1 MFKLRVLYY
10 FLLFRFQRKV
20 LQNRVAFWLKRR
32 WRTNLRKSPF
42 YKPYSTKPLGDF
54 PIIKKSDFMKHFN
67 EINTAG
73 IEKQQAFEIALQ
85 SERDRTFTSEIED
98 ISVGLS
104 TGTSGNRGIFLTNN
118 FERAMWVGAILDR
131 VIGFSLRK
139 RKVAFFLRA
148 NNKLYES
155 TSSRLLDFNF
165 FDLME
170 PLDNLVERLKNLNAD
185 LLIGPP
191 SVLVKIAQR
200 YGEAPAHFEKVIC
213 VAEVLEKDQKAYLES
228 IFSTTVD
235 QVYQCTEG
243 FLAFTCKHGKLH
255 FNEDFI
261 TIEKN
266 YIDEDKKRFNPI
278 ITDYLRKTQPV
289 VRYLLDDIIQEADS
303 CSCGHSSTCIEK
315 IEGRQ
320 DDIFSFTKNGKEV
333 LIYPDFIRRA
343 ITQVSETIQNY
354 QVTLNDDRRVNFSL
368 ECTDDNPAIREDV
381 KNALKRLFQKVGLFD
396 VDVSEVPFDMGHL
409 KKFKRI
415 NNESAKSS

>member
-10 FLLFRFQRKV
+10 FLLFRFQRSV
-20 LQNRVAFWLKRR
+20 LQNRVAFWVKRR

-42 YKPYSTKPLGDF
+42 YKPYSTKPLDKF
-54 PIIKKSDFMKHFN
+54 PIIKKSDFMKHFD

-73 IEKQQAFEIALQ
+73 IRKKEAFEIALQ
-85 SERDRTFTSEIED
+85 GERDRTFTSEIGD

-104 TGTSGNRGIFLTNN
+104 TGTSGNRGLFLTNTV
-118 FERAMWVGAILDR
+118 ERAMWVGAILDR
-131 VIGFSLRK
+131 VIGFSLNK

-155 TSSRLLDFNF
+155 TSSRLLDFHF

-170 PLDNLVERLKNLNAD
+170 PLDILTEQLQKLNAD

-200 YGEAPAHFEKVIC
+200 YGEKPAHFEKVIC
-213 VAEVLEKDQKAYLES
+213 VAEVLEEDQKAFLEAN
-228 IFSTTVD
+228 FKTTVD

-243 FLAFTCKHGKLH
+243 FLAYTCKHGKLH
-255 FNEDFI
+255 FNEDFL

-266 YIDEDKKRFNPI
+266 YIDNDKKRFNPI
-278 ITDYLRKTQPV
+278 ITDYLRRSQPV

-303 CSCGHSSTCIEK
+303 CSCGHNSTCIEK

-320 DDIFSFTKNGKEV
+320 DDIFTFVKNGKEIF
-333 LIYPDFIRRA
+333 IYPDFIRRA
-343 ITQVSETIQNY
+343 ITQVSEAIQNY
-354 QVTLNDDRRVNFSL
+354 QVTLVDDGKVNFSL
-368 ECTDDNPAIREDV
+368 DCTDENPAIAEKV
-381 KNALKRLFQKVGLFD
+381 KNALGQLFQKAGLFD
-396 VDVSEVPFDMGHL
+396 VDVNETPFDL
-409 KKFKRI
+409 DQFKKFKRI
-415 NNESAKSS
+415 NNENTKSH

>member
-10 FLLFRFQRKV
+10 FLLFRFQRTV
-20 LQNRVAFWLKRR
+20 LQNKVAYWLKRR
-32 WRTNLRKSPF
+32 WRTNLLKSPF
-42 YKPYSTKPLGDF
+42 YKSFSTKSLGDF
-54 PIIKKSDFMKHFN
+54 PIIKKSDFMEHFN
-67 EINTAG
+67 KINTAG
-73 IEKQQAFEIALQ
+73 IQKKQAFEVAIQ
-85 SERDRTFTSEIED
+85 GESDRTFTSEIGD

-104 TGTSGNRGIFLTNN
+104 TGTSGSRGIFLTDNM
-118 FERAMWVGAILDR
+118 ERAMWVGAILDR
-131 VIGFSLRK
+131 VIGFSFRK

-155 TSSRLLDFNF
+155 TSSRLLDFHF
-165 FDLME
+165 FDLAE
-170 PLDNLVERLKNLNAD
+170 PLDNLVERLQKLNAD

-200 YGEAPAHFEKVIC
+200 YGEQPAHLEKVIC

-228 IFSTTVD
+228 FFSTTVD

-243 FLAFTCKHGKLH
+243 FLAYTCKKGKLH
-255 FNEDFI
+255 FNEDFL

-266 YIDEDKKRFNPI
+266 YIDKDKKRFNPI

-303 CSCGHSSTCIEK
+303 CSCGHSATCIEK

-320 DDIFSFTKNGKEV
+320 DDIFSFIKNGKEV

-343 ITQVSETIQNY
+343 ITQVSEAIQNY
-354 QVTLNDDRRVNFSL
+354 QVTLKGDRKVNFSL
-368 ECTDDNPAIREDV
+368 DYTDDDPSISADV
-381 KNALKRLFQKVGLFD
+381 KNALEQLFKKADLLD
-396 VDVSEVPFDMGHL
+396 VEINETPFDMDHL

-415 NNESAKSS
+415 NNENTK